1 LPGDKRKKIMSI
13 IEKRD
18 FIHSHL
24 HQIKE
29 PAINELYDKMLALY
43 KEFLIEESEEDIRNG
58 NLISHAKLKQEVQ
71 NWRHTK

>member
-1 LPGDKRKKIMSI
+1 MEIMNA

-24 HQIKE
+24 HEIKE
-29 PAINELYDKMLALY
+29 PAINEIYDRMLILYN
-43 KEFLIEESEEDIRNG
+43 ESLIEESEEDIKKG
-58 NLISHAKLKQEVQ
+58 NIISHTVLKQEVH

>member
-1 LPGDKRKKIMSI
+1 MKIMNA

-24 HQIKE
+24 HQIEE
-29 PAINELYDKMLALY
+29 PVINEMYDKMLSLY
-43 KEFLIEESEEDIRNG
+43 NELLIEESEEDIKNG
-58 NLISHAKLKQEVQ
+58 NLISHAALKQEVQ

>member
-1 LPGDKRKKIMSI
+1 MKIMNA

-24 HQIKE
+24 HQINE
-29 PAINELYDKMLALY
+29 PAINEMYDKMLSLY
-43 KEFLIEESEEDIRNG
+43 NELLLEESEEDIRNG
-58 NLISHAKLKQEVQ
+58 NIISHTALKQEVH